1 LDFAIPH
8 QLVND
13 VARVSYGPIA
23 VPKTDASL
31 VFDVAT
37 PVQYFESVCCHAVDP
52 KRSQKAAARSLQL
65 SADCRLIA
73 ATTGFMLSRLQLQC
87 RQIQVR
93 AAMEKVAEY

>member
-52 KRSQKAAARSLQL
+52 KRSQKADIEHAR
-65 SADCRLIA
+65 
-73 ATTGFMLSRLQLQC
+73 FN
-87 RQIQVR
+87 
-93 AAMEKVAEY
+93 